1 MMKYYG
7 QKVIWY
13 VATLIVAVFLN
24 FLLPRLMPG
33 NPVDMLVNQALTG
46 STDPG
51 VREQV
56 VQQYTEQFGLD
67 KSLPEQ
73 FLTYVG
79 NLLQGDLGMSIS
91 QYPRTVNE
99 IIGSAI
105 IWTLALQIPAI
116 IVGWILGNGLGAL
129 AAYLRGG
136 VDKVVLPVFMFI
148 SNFPAFGLGMVFLW
162 LFASQLHWF
171 PVGGGYA
178 ADMVPNFSWD
188 FVLSVL
194 DHSSLS
200 GGVGS
205 GEGSTPGSSEE
216 GSSEGVGEGV
226 GEASGLVLGEA
237 EGDAEGEALG
247 LGEASA
253 LCSSWQMPGTR
264 EL

>member
-1 MMKYYG
+1 MKGMMKYYG

-33 NPVDMLVNQALTG
+33 NPVDMLVNQALKG

-116 IVGWILGNGLGAL
+116 IVGWILGNGLGA
-129 AAYLRGG
+129 A
-136 VDKVVLPVFMFI
+136 
-148 SNFPAFGLGMVFLW
+148 
-162 LFASQLHWF
+162 
-171 PVGGGYA
+171 
-178 ADMVPNFSWD
+178 
-188 FVLSVL
+188 
-194 DHSSLS
+194 
-200 GGVGS
+200 
-205 GEGSTPGSSEE
+205 
-216 GSSEGVGEGV
+216 
-226 GEASGLVLGEA
+226 
-237 EGDAEGEALG
+237 GDYVRRY
-247 LGEASA
+247 
-253 LCSSWQMPGTR
+253 PFR
-264 EL
+264 

>member
-1 MMKYYG
+1 MKYYG

-136 VDKVVLPVFMFI
+136 VDKATSRRLVWAWSSCGCSLPSSTGSRWAAVMRRT
-148 SNFPAFGLGMVFLW
+148 
-162 LFASQLHWF
+162 WF
-171 PVGGGYA
+171 PISVGT
-178 ADMVPNFSWD
+178 
-188 FVLSVL
+188 
-194 DHSSLS
+194 SSYLFWTTT
-200 GGVGS
+200 GCR
-205 GEGSTPGSSEE
+205 SSPW
-216 GSSEGVGEGV
+216 
-226 GEASGLVLGEA
+226 
-237 EGDAEGEALG
+237 
-247 LGEASA
+247 
-253 LCSSWQMPGTR
+253 C
-264 EL
+264 